1 MEKHTYIFSEGRWE
15 SHGSYVDQNQRQY
28 EAFSE
33 LQVLHGINQW
43 QLNGFMELA
52 IPNTPRMDSTYI
64 IEPLKPGLDF
74 TLWQS
79 ENPSLGLIE
88 GKFMIAGDTIISYY
102 QSKSGLYTGH
112 ETLVKLSDGEYTS
125 RGFSFKNDKKLSSWV
140 ASLKKISG

>member
-1 MEKHTYIFSEGRWE
+1 
-15 SHGSYVDQNQRQY
+15 
-28 EAFSE
+28 
-33 LQVLHGINQW
+33 VLHGINQW

-52 IPNTPRMDSTYI
+52 IPNTPRMYSTYI

-112 ETLVKLSDGEYTS
+112 ETLVKISDEEYTS
-125 RGFSFKNDKKLSSWV
+125 RCFSFKNDKKLSSWV